1 MIGVEG
7 TEAGAW
13 CIVRS
18 MAIGGDE
25 ARKVEER
32 RVLVPASMSSGPSAS
47 TESR

>member
-7 TEAGAW
+7 AEAESW
-13 CIVRS
+13 CIVRP
-18 MAIGGDE
+18 IGVGGDE
-25 ARKVEER
+25 SRKVEER

>member
-7 TEAGAW
+7 AEAEAS
-13 CIVRS
+13 CMVRP
-18 MAIGGDE
+18 MGMGGDE
-25 ARKVEER
+25 SRKAEER